1 MTPAGGYIGCAPF
14 PAEDARCAAPYRS
27 RTRRGCWASPG
38 SPAAR
43 SGPPPPPPPTPRPS
57 RARRTPPTATESD
70 HLLFPHLNA
79 KALRDSAPFKERKAA
94 ATSSG
99 GAADP
104 VIWTKPDDV
113 TVPLQFAPGALRK
126 KFGSGEFPGGGHV
139 VFWDGTVR
147 FLRDSVPEA
156 TLGLLCHTNDGRAIP
171 AGTFDDR
178 PPASGK
184 PK

>member
-1 MTPAGGYIGCAPF
+1 MRRPLPLAHAARVLGLARLAGCKKRP
-14 PAEDARCAAPYRS
+14 AAP
-27 RTRRGCWASPG
+27 AAPDAPPEPG
-38 SPAAR
+38 
-43 SGPPPPPPPTPRPS
+43 T
-57 RARRTPPTATESD
+57 PTATESD

-126 KFGSGEFPGGGHV
+126 KFGSGEFPGGHV